1 MKPTNLFTLLLL
13 GLGLCAATPIHGQ
26 TKKSADPSSLLYEV
40 SGKGLGKP
48 SYLLGTFHAVCPA
61 DMVPLDTLDPYLTR
75 TDQVLME
82 VNLEDTSELG
92 SLASSAFIP
101 GGKTWK
107 DFLTPEQFAK
117 VDAMTM
123 SMLGYPAESVKAIKP
138 IMLTVLLVTSPKVSG
153 CTVNAYDMSLTQL
166 ATSKK
171 KPVIGL
177 ETVAEQLAMIDSKPI
192 AQQAKELYEMSLD
205 PQKAIGQFK
214 ELSAAYKNRDSD
226 KLVEISAEQMKE
238 DKAFAKRL
246 LEDRN
251 VVWVPKIEGLI
262 KTKPT
267 FIAVGAAHLG
277 GEKGLIKLLRAK
289 GYDVR
294 PIKL

>member
-1 MKPTNLFTLLLL
+1 MKRSSLFTLLLL
-13 GLGLCAATPIHGQ
+13 GLGALATVTTNGQ
-26 TKKSADPSSLLYEV
+26 TKANQDPPSLLYEV
-40 SGKGLGKP
+40 RGKGLARP
-48 SYLLGTFHAVCPA
+48 SYILGTFHAVCPS
-61 DMVPLDTLDPYLTR
+61 DMVPFETLDPYLTR

-82 VNLEDTSELG
+82 VDLDDPSELG
-92 SLASSAFIP
+92 SLAAGVLIP

-107 DFLTPEQFAK
+107 DFLTPAQFAK

-123 SMLGYPAESVKAIKP
+123 SMLGYSAENVKAIKP
-138 IMLTVLLVTSPKVSG
+138 MMLSVLIVTSPKVVG
-153 CTVNAYDMSLTQL
+153 CTPNTYDLSLMQI
-166 ATSKK
+166 AAVKK

-177 ETVAEQLAMIDSKPI
+177 ETVAEQFAMIDSKPI
-192 AQQAKELYEMSLD
+192 ARQAKELYEMSLD
-205 PQKAIGQFK
+205 PQKSIRQFK
-214 ELSAAYKNRDSD
+214 QLSAAYKSRNTD
-226 KLVEISAEQMKE
+226 KLVEISAEQMRD

-246 LEDRN
+246 LDDRN
-251 VVWVPKIEGLI
+251 VKWVPKIEGLI

-277 GEKGLIKLLRAK
+277 GEKGLIRLLRSR

>member
-1 MKPTNLFTLLLL
+1 MKRPNLFTLLFL
-13 GLGLCAATPIHGQ
+13 GIGVFATVTVNGQ
-26 TKKSADPSSLLYEV
+26 TKTKADLPSLLYEV
-40 SGKGLGKP
+40 SGKGSARS

-61 DMVPLDTLDPYLTR
+61 DMVPFETLDPYLTR

-82 VNLEDTSELG
+82 VDLDDPSELG
-92 SLASSAFIP
+92 SLAAGVLIP

-123 SMLGYPAESVKAIKP
+123 SMLGYSAENVKAIKP
-138 IMLTVLLVTSPKVSG
+138 MMLSVLIVTSPKVAG
-153 CTVNAYDMSLTQL
+153 CTPNTYDLSLMQI
-166 ATSKK
+166 AASKK

-177 ETVAEQLAMIDSKPI
+177 ETVAEQFAMIDSKPI
-192 AQQAKELYEMSLD
+192 EKQAKELYEMSLD
-205 PQKAIGQFK
+205 PQKSIRQFK
-214 ELSAAYKNRDSD
+214 ELSAAYKSRDTD
-226 KLVEISAEQMKE
+226 KLVEISAVQMK
-238 DKAFAKRL
+238 DDRAFAKRL
-246 LEDRN
+246 LDDRN
-251 VVWVPKIEGLI
+251 VAWVPKIEDLI
-262 KTKPT
+262 KSTPT

-277 GEKGLIKLLRAK
+277 GEKGLIRLLRAR

>member
-1 MKPTNLFTLLLL
+1 MKRSNLFALLLL
-13 GLGLCAATPIHGQ
+13 GLGVFAAVTANGQ
-26 TKKSADPSSLLYEV
+26 TKTGADLPSILYEV
-40 SGKGLGKP
+40 SGKGLARS
-48 SYLLGTFHAVCPA
+48 SYILGTFHAVCPS
-61 DMVPLDTLDPYLTR
+61 DMVPFETLDPYLTR
-75 TDQVLME
+75 ADQLLME
-82 VNLEDTSELG
+82 VDLDDPTELG
-92 SLASSAFIP
+92 SLAAGVMIP

-107 DFLTPEQFAK
+107 DFLTAAQFAK
-117 VDAMTM
+117 VDAMTV
-123 SMLGYPAESVKAIKP
+123 SMLGYSAENVKAIKP
-138 IMLTVLLVTSPKVSG
+138 MMLSVLIVTSPKVVG
-153 CTVNAYDMSLTQL
+153 CTPNTYDLSLMQI
-166 ATSKK
+166 AASKK

-177 ETVAEQLAMIDSKPI
+177 ETVAEQFAMIDSKPI

-205 PQKAIGQFK
+205 PQKSVRQFK
-214 ELSAAYKNRDSD
+214 ELSAAYKSRDID
-226 KLVEISAEQMKE
+226 KLVAISAEQMKD

-246 LEDRN
+246 LDDRN

-277 GEKGLIKLLRAK
+277 GEKGLIKLLRAR